1 MSHQEKESN
10 RMLAQNKKYNKIHES
25 ALIASLL
32 LHSLFLGFLL
42 YLYHHNH
49 KKNETKKDAEII
61 FMPPEP
67 QPQKV
72 PSAQDNEWATT
83 KPTFTSLSSSQ
94 HELQDSPPSAISQ
107 NEVLEITQE
116 EQSVQTKMPDP
127 FENQE
132 EALDKEE
139 KEDNQENV
147 ESSSKIEPIQATD
160 SKQLVTPLT
169 KKKKKQKQKMTQNKN
184 DTKPAQKTAPT
195 FADLVKGFSTFIEQ
209 TKHGAESRIH
219 TLGKDGKKPTDQ
231 QLKYERYIEK
241 IIICLETSLHVNR
254 AHAVLP
260 PVGRNP
266 RVTIALNRRG
276 NLTSFKIIESSGAK
290 EVDDHIARSFY
301 DAGSSFPPIPQYITD
316 DPLIITFTVA
326 MTPRW

>member
-1 MSHQEKESN
+1 MSYQEKESS

-42 YLYHHNH
+42 YLYHHQH
-49 KKNETKKDAEII
+49 QKSELKKDAEII
-61 FMPPEP
+61 FMPPETH
-67 QPQKV
+67 PQKKS
-72 PSAQDNEWATT
+72 PSQDDEWATT
-83 KPTFTSLSSSQ
+83 KPTYTALSSLN
-94 HELQDSPPSAISQ
+94 HELQDTPPTAINQ
-107 NEVLEITQE
+107 NEVSENTEQ
-116 EQSVQTKMPDP
+116 EQSISDP
-127 FENQE
+127 FEKQE
-132 EALDKEE
+132 EGLDKEE
-139 KEDNQENV
+139 KENNQE
-147 ESSSKIEPIQATD
+147 KIETPIKTESIKATD
-160 SKQLVTPLT
+160 SKQLTAPLA
-169 KKKKKQKQKMTQNKN
+169 KKKKKQRQKMAQNKN
-184 DTKPAQKTAPT
+184 DTKPSEKSTPT
-195 FADLVKGFSTFIEQ
+195 FADLVKGFSTFMEQ
-209 TKHGAESRIH
+209 TKHGVESRIH

-254 AHAVLP
+254 AHAILP
-260 PVGRNP
+260 PVGKNP

-301 DAGSSFPPIPQYITD
+301 DAGSSFPPIPQYIPD
-316 DPLIITFTVA
+316 NPLMITFTVN